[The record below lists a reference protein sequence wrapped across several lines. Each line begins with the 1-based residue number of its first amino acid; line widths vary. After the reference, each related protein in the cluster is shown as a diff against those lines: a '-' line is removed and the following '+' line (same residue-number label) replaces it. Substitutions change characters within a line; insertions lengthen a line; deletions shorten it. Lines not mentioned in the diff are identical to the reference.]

1 MAWYTTEMGR
11 QPWLVYGVLR
21 TADAAAAN
29 VGAGLIWT
37 SLAVYLALY
46 AALTVAY
53 VLVLFHMAYKQD
65 ANGPQASPL
74 ANTLKEQAE

>member
-1 MAWYTTEMGR
+1 MGSEMCIR
-11 QPWLVYGVLR
+11 DR
-21 TADAAAAN
+21 
-29 VGAGLIWT
+29 
-37 SLAVYLALY
+37 
-46 AALTVAY
+46 AY